1 MEGSSAPSTS
11 GRGMTAAVAKP
22 ALIFGLLLALCAIAS
37 AQWVVE
43 TNSFRIREPATVEG
57 EYDSAIGDVS
67 PPCHFLKTITTVNAQ
82 ERAKP
87 FIATARAIS
96 DQGPTSRHP
105 VRLRIPAYDWREDI

>member
-11 GRGMTAAVAKP
+11 RRGMTAAVAKP
-22 ALIFGLLLALCAIAS
+22 ALVFGLLLASCAFAS

-67 PPCHFLKTITTVNAQ
+67 PPCHFLKSIITADMQ
-82 ERAKP
+82 EWAKP
-87 FIATARAIS
+87 FTATARAINS
-96 DQGPTSRHP
+96 PGPIS
-105 VRLRIPAYDWREDI
+105 